1 MDDHEHPHPH
11 PHPHGESQP
20 QAAKPATVPLTPVAA
35 EQLEAIHGLLR
46 DVGFRVKTAA
56 LVEAAL
62 AELREQFEDKE
73 KAVAIVRKR
82 VPPHS
87 VVFPP

>member
-1 MDDHEHPHPH
+1 MDHEHAPVGP
-11 PHPHGESQP
+11 PK
-20 QAAKPATVPLTPVAA
+20 AAAPATVALTPVAA
-35 EQLEAIHGLLR
+35 ETIEAIVLILR
-46 DVGFRVKTAA
+46 EVGFRVKTAA

-62 AELREQFEDKE
+62 VELKDQMSEPG
-73 KAVAIVRKR
+73 KAVDIVRRR

>member
-1 MDDHEHPHPH
+1 MDDQ
-11 PHPHGESQP
+11 SK
-20 QAAKPATVPLTPVAA
+20 AATPTNVALTPVAA
-35 EQLEAIHGLLR
+35 EALDAIVVMLK

-62 AELREQFEDKE
+62 VELKEQMADRDT
-73 KAVAIVRKR
+73 AVAIVRKR

-87 VVFPP
+87 VIFPP

>member
-1 MDDHEHPHPH
+1 MNEPPKGA
-11 PHPHGESQP
+11 P
-20 QAAKPATVPLTPVAA
+20 PANVALTPGAT
-35 EQLEAIHGLLR
+35 EALDAIVVLLKEI
-46 DVGFRVKTAA
+46 GFRVKTAA

-62 AELREQFEDKE
+62 VELKEQMVDRER
-73 KAVAIVRKR
+73 AVAIIRRR